1 MSNHV
6 TLAYQLG
13 CQCAA
18 EVFEKQ
24 AAGGSDAL
32 RAAARL
38 VDTGGASAAKQT
50 ARATARKGARRG
62 AAAVTEEAAAPAAAA
77 PGAAPEA
84 APGLWDQFLGS
95 RGAQYAA
102 GGLGGAGLGAL
113 TAGEDNRLRGAMMGA
128 GAGLGAVGGARFLG
142 GGGKATALQKLQMNR
157 SPAEFEAIQ
166 KQLGPDGLAQLAKRE
181 GQIETGIG
189 AGVGGLGGLIAGRGL
204 APGHQAPEK
213 PWLERARGLLP
224 F

>member
-1 MSNHV
+1 MSNHT
-6 TLAYQLG
+6 TLAYQFG

-24 AAGGSDAL
+24 ASVPAQAA
-32 RAAARL
+32 RAAR
-38 VDTGGASAAKQT
+38 T
-50 ARATARKGARRG
+50 AARKGARRG

-77 PGAAPEA
+77 AAAPEA

-95 RGAQYAA
+95 RRAQYAA

-113 TAGEDNRLRGAMMGA
+113 AAGEDNRLRGAMMGA

-166 KQLGPDGLAQLAKRE
+166 KQLGPEGLAQLAKHE
-181 GQIETGIG
+181 GQVATGIG